1 MSIETFRRHPSAADE
16 DTAAPI
22 TPGSFSVTTQMMQDA
37 VRAIGVSAG
46 DGINQEALFANPFK
60 QGREEALVI
69 TPAGRLTY
77 LQRTESSDTGWAQ
90 QDVEGT
96 PLVAEVLAVVHPSG
110 EVWAICSPRDG
121 AATPFGMVLTLDGET
136 AGTAQCS
143 WANRVEFNI
152 EGYYARSL
160 CVSYSPDSGPLVLG
174 STLDISGGASFF
186 VLLPQLPAFSGN
198 GTAWALHATTMFAP
212 GFPIVG
218 GGFLPYYPATG
229 QRNVYVYY
237 FLNGKQLLRYEESA
251 GQFRGPFEVSRTVDQ
266 FCGTYYVPNLN
277 QDNPQGDVGFAYLDG
292 LYLVT
297 GSFMAPGH
305 HLMLDPVVGTGFDT
319 AARARVWQD
328 ADGLLHVF
336 GTSSDQGGAAGN
348 LQVLHQSTWQTIDR
362 GVGPDRA
369 RVVQPA
375 WTSAKVAS
383 APSGIG
389 GYDLMAPQD
398 RLVAFDYT
406 GHGKADCLLAYR
418 PGARVVWVVG
428 RTSSPGGF
436 DRVYHSES
444 GLPGYDFSSP
454 RDQVVAYDYTGT
466 GSAHC
471 LLAYRPGAGKFAI
484 FRKQAGAG
492 GFTSV
497 VSAASGG
504 IGEPGRK
511 YDLADAA
518 DRLVPFDYTGSGKN
532 DHLLA
537 YRPGTG
543 TAWVLAPRKDGTFH
557 PAVTSATGLGG
568 FSLNNPADIVVGLDY
583 NSSGSNTHLLAYRPG
598 AGMAYILTAD
608 KNGVFVAEVE
618 SDTHG
623 LGGYDLIR
631 PNDRL
636 VPFDFSGLGK
646 NDHILAYRPGD
657 VHKYGDQTVW
667 ILKRDRT
674 APTEYTR
681 GIWNRY
687 GIGGYDFAS
696 PADTVTPYDYG
707 GTGSLAYLIAYRPG
721 AGKVSVM
728 GQRGGHMAPV
738 YQAPPGP
745 STFVTV
751 GLHADIIDFQLD
763 PYPDFKPSELIKM
776 SGMSPAEAYCVCTQ
790 DVTTSQWQTDKV
802 RIPPRTNQDPF
813 VVSHYVAEATLL
825 STEGKPM
832 NGHRVSVS
840 ADSLVE
846 VQIDEVSYQ
855 VGPGRSIAV
864 TTNPSGKLVVS
875 IAARGLNPPVV
886 HLNAD
891 NLQQGA
897 AIDFAAQANS
907 FLAGE
912 STLPSQKGKFSAG
925 LLKDAKVT
933 PNDMKLGAGDL
944 ADWPALEERGLTPQ
958 VVVDHCTNM
967 YAQAAGNE
975 ELRLTFDGE
984 SAEPVVGY
992 VIQLWDPDRPA
1003 FQAFRNQDEIDAYRG
1018 YRNGHPAY
1026 GGWWDDFTSWAS
1038 DVWEGIK
1045 TGATKV
1051 AEVLVSAIVEIAVWI
1066 GDAVVSLGEMIIE
1079 AIEQAIQAVE
1089 AVFQMIA
1096 DAIMRVI
1103 DWLKSL
1109 FDMTDIW
1116 DTKKAIQSCVTDT
1129 VLPLSKTMISNFGM
1143 RSEQW
1148 FQDQRPVVK
1157 QYFDLIC
1164 AQYSDTRVGDFPN
1177 KSGDIPTESGGSVA
1191 KGDLSTPQANWM
1203 QNKALGA
1210 NDLPSSFADVLDIG
1224 DGPLLG
1230 DFKKFVSDLAGDQ
1243 AWTDLLSDLGT
1254 IWDALTDFL
1263 DPGDAG
1269 TTSSAKVVNLL
1280 RAVQEFVDD
1289 FLVAAGK
1296 LVKKFVD
1303 FTVKVVEEVVALLV
1317 QPLEDMGFVETLYT
1331 WVQTA
1336 AGVKPEEREKP
1347 SILGLAS
1354 LIMAFFVTTLYKLVN
1369 GVDNP
1374 PFPGG
1379 RFVTIPIPS
1388 FDEATTGEPDPQD
1401 PAENMRLVEFQ
1412 CSAIPAGVMLAVVV
1426 GLTDLLKGPTNW
1438 IPSWNKKAIAEEIL
1452 NVCEI
1457 VGTAWAYALSIP
1469 SVTAPRKPWDGWGI
1483 AGCTVKSVAFVLDI
1497 VTAVVSLLWDNTG
1510 KVSSLLKNLGYD
1522 ADEDPVKAREK
1533 AAASLVPGSIIQL
1546 AFGLGVLT
1554 CNVGGTETARNT
1566 DPELPPA
1573 LYAMAMA
1580 ESVLDAAPR
1589 ACQVIRNI
1597 TLHKAVPKGVWAL
1610 VSVCDGV
1617 MAGASLILQGAA
1629 ASDAHVHRP
1638 QPVETA
1644 RNISVT
1650 RGEKFDVAVFSGG
1663 DSIFQGSLVTTL
1675 VDPVLPAGVNVE
1687 NGHISGTFPND
1698 ADHDYTVKVQTRD
1711 RFTPPMYAETTVQI
1725 TVK

>member
-1 MSIETFRRHPSAADE
+1 MGIETFRRYPSVADE
-16 DTAAPI
+16 TTAAPI

-37 VRAIGVSAG
+37 VRAIGVSVG

-60 QGREEALVI
+60 EGREEALVI
-69 TPAGRLTY
+69 TPAGKLTY
-77 LQRTESSDTGWAQ
+77 LQRTESSDTGWEQ
-90 QDVEGT
+90 QEVADA

-121 AATPFGMVLTLDGET
+121 AARAFGMVLMLESGT
-136 AGTAQCS
+136 AGTTQCS
-143 WANRVEFNI
+143 WSNRTEFAI
-152 EGYYARSL
+152 EGNYARSL

-174 STLDISGGASFF
+174 STLSISGGASFF
-186 VLLPQLPAFSGN
+186 VLLPQLPAFTGSDP
-198 GTAWALHATTMFAP
+198 AWTLHSTTMYAP

-218 GGFLPYYPATG
+218 GGFLPYYAATG

-251 GQFRGPFEVSRTVDQ
+251 GQFRGPYVVSKSVDQ
-266 FCGTYYVPNLN
+266 FCGSYYVPNLN
-277 QDNPQGDVGFAYLDG
+277 QDNPQGDVGFAYLDSP
-292 LYLVT
+292 YLMT
-297 GSFMAPGH
+297 GSYMAPGH
-305 HLMLDPVVGTGFDT
+305 HLMMDGVVATEFDVE
-319 AARARVWQD
+319 ARARVWQD

-336 GTSSDQGGAAGN
+336 GTSSHQGGAAGN
-348 LQVLHQSTWQTIDR
+348 LQVLHQATWQTIRR
-362 GVGPDRA
+362 GVGPDQA

-375 WTSAKVAS
+375 WTSAKVTS

-389 GYDLMAPQD
+389 GYDLLAPQD

-406 GHGKADCLLAYR
+406 GQGKADCLLAYR
-418 PGARVVWVVG
+418 PGTRVVWVVG

-454 RDQVVAYDYTGT
+454 LDQVVSYDYTGA
-466 GSAHC
+466 GSARH
-471 LLAYRPGAGKFAI
+471 LLAYRPGSGKFAI
-484 FRKQAGAG
+484 FKKEAGAN

-497 VSAASGG
+497 VSAATGG
-504 IGEPGRK
+504 IGESGRK
-511 YDLADAA
+511 YDLASAA

-543 TAWVLAPRKDGTFH
+543 TAWVLAPQKDGSFH
-557 PAVTSATGLGG
+557 PEVISTTGLGG
-568 FSLNNPADIVVGLDY
+568 FTLNNPADIVVGLDY

-598 AGMAYILTAD
+598 AGMAYIVTSD
-608 KNGVFVAEVE
+608 KQGGFAAEVA

-636 VPFDFSGLGK
+636 LPFDFSGLGK
-646 NDHILAYRPGD
+646 NDHIFAYRPGD
-657 VHKYGDQTVW
+657 VPNYGDQTVW
-667 ILKRDRT
+667 ILKRDDK
-674 APTEYTR
+674 APTQYACD
-681 GIWNRY
+681 IWNRH
-687 GIGGYDFAS
+687 GMGGYNFAS
-696 PADTVTPYDYG
+696 PADTVTAYDYS
-707 GTGSLAYLIAYRPG
+707 GTGSLEYLIAYRPG

-728 GQRGGHMAPV
+728 GQRGGRMAPV
-738 YQAPPGP
+738 YQAPPGA
-745 STFVTV
+745 STLVTV

-846 VQIDEVSYQ
+846 VQIDEISYQ
-855 VGPGRSIAV
+855 VGPGRPIAV

-933 PNDMKLGAGDL
+933 PNNMKLGVSDL
-944 ADWPALEERGLTPQ
+944 ADWAALEDRGLTPQ

-967 YAQAAGNE
+967 YARAAGNE
-975 ELRLTFDGE
+975 DLKLTFDGE
-984 SAEPVVGY
+984 YAEPVVGY
-992 VIQLWDPDRPA
+992 VIQLWDRERPA
-1003 FQAFRNQDEIDAYRG
+1003 FQAFRSQDEIDAYRG

-1045 TGATKV
+1045 TGATQV
-1051 AEVLVSAIVEIAVWI
+1051 AEVLVSAVVEIAVWI
-1066 GDAVVSLGEMIIE
+1066 GDAIVSLGEMIIE

-1109 FDMTDIW
+1109 FEMGDIW
-1116 DTKKAIQSCVTDT
+1116 DTKKAIQSCVTGT
-1129 VLPLSKTMISNFGM
+1129 VLPLSKTMITNFGL

-1157 QYFDLIC
+1157 EYFDLIS

-1191 KGDLSTPQANWM
+1191 KGDLNTPQANWM

-1210 NDLPSSFADVLDIG
+1210 NDLPSSFADVLDMG
-1224 DGPLLG
+1224 DGPLLD
-1230 DFKKFVSDLAGDQ
+1230 DFKNFVSDLAGDT
-1243 AWTDLLSDLGT
+1243 AWTDLLTDLGT

-1263 DPGDAG
+1263 DPSDAG

-1280 RAVQEFVDD
+1280 RAVQKFVDD

-1303 FTVKVVEEVVALLV
+1303 FTLKVVDEVVALLV

-1331 WVQTA
+1331 WVQSA

-1354 LIMAFFVTTLYKLVN
+1354 LIMAFFVTTLYKLIN

-1379 RFVTIPIPS
+1379 KFVTIPIPT
-1388 FDEATTGEPDPQD
+1388 FREPTKGEKVAQD
-1401 PAENMRLVEFQ
+1401 PAENMRLVQFQ

-1426 GLTDLLKGPTNW
+1426 GLTDLLKGPTDW
-1438 IPSWNKKAIAEEIL
+1438 IPSWNKKNIAEEIL

-1457 VGTAWAYALSIP
+1457 VGTAWSYALSIP
-1469 SVTAPRKPWDGWGI
+1469 SVTAPRKEWDGWGI

-1497 VTAVVSLLWDNTG
+1497 VSSVVSMFWDNTG
-1510 KVSSLLKNLGYD
+1510 AVSSLLKNLGYD
-1522 ADEDPVKAREK
+1522 SDPDPNQARTK

-1546 AFGLGVLT
+1546 AFGLGILT
-1554 CNVGGTETARNT
+1554 CNVGGTQSSKDEM
-1566 DPELPPA
+1566 PA
-1573 LYAMAMA
+1573 PLYAMAMA
-1580 ESVLDAAPR
+1580 ESVLDATPR

-1597 TLHKAVPKGVWAL
+1597 TLHKAVPKNVWVL
-1610 VSVCDGV
+1610 VSVCDAV

-1629 ASDAHVHRP
+1629 ASDAHAHRP
-1638 QPVETA
+1638 RPIEANQ
-1644 RNISVT
+1644 NISVK
-1650 RGEKFDVAVFSGG
+1650 RGQQFDVALFSGG
-1663 DSIFQGSLVTTL
+1663 DSIFQGSLVTTE
-1675 VDPVLPAGVNVE
+1675 VNPPLPTGIKVE
-1687 NGHISGTFPND
+1687 NGHISGEFPND
-1698 ADHDYTVKVQTRD
+1698 AASSYTVQVQTRD
-1711 RFTPPMYAETTVQI
+1711 QFTPPMYAETTVKI
-1725 TVK
+1725 AVT